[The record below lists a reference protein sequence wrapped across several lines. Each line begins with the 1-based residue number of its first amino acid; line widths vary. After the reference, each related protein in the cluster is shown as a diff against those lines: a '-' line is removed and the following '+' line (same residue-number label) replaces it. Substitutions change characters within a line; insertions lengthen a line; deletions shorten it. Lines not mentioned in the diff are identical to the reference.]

1 MATSNYAMTPANSL
15 FKYLLQAPDFVSLKE
30 ILETFNISRRTAF
43 NWLKAINNTLK
54 QNHLDEVINVPRYGY
69 KITDKTKKSIVAGSS
84 IGDLTSAHE
93 LEVPLNALDR
103 RTVIVLLLIVQNKYL
118 SINKL
123 AQKFNCSRNTIIKDF
138 KAVNKCFPRLEI
150 VSSHLGHKIN
160 CSESAI
166 RITIYELLMQHNKL
180 VYKYIEHLNFPVSKS
195 RELVEGIQQNL
206 QMNFSEN
213 SVQQLSYLLVFIYS
227 RIKNDCYVKT
237 IADYNWIANNTT
249 NVLAN
254 CKYLLYLLTSKK
266 ITEGEVVFLSK
277 IVLCSQATEV
287 NCVNDSLYQDLD
299 QIAQEIIF
307 RYEQLTE
314 QKISY
319 KLFTKVLCNHLY
331 ATFFRVKFDIP
342 FSSSEVNEIKRQY
355 PELVKFTAIACAPLE
370 QYLQK
375 RLPSEEVALICLYF
389 GSVNTKGYQDISN
402 KDKIKR
408 ASLAEVLVV
417 CTSGIG
423 TSAMLYHELNKMYP
437 LIKFSLPLEIRDLPL
452 IFKHEYQAKLIIST
466 AILPE
471 KIYPIPVI
479 KVKAVLTKH
488 DESII
493 ENFFRQEV
501 PQKIEHNKST
511 VSNLLSIINEYADV
525 KDVNGLRLSLDK
537 FISPAINENRQL
549 GLPTLGNLL
558 PADRIKFVHN
568 NTLNWQE
575 VLKMGCQLL
584 EKNNIVDNDYFGKIV
599 KLIKQYGPYMLISN
613 DIFLAHAAPS
623 SSNKKVGLSLILLD
637 KPLSIQIRQQKAT
650 IVCMF
655 ILSPGQKR
663 EHERALEQ
671 LVDIVRNPDNV
682 KHLLTAHSPQDVRKL
697 LLSI

>member
-1 MATSNYAMTPANSL
+1 
-15 FKYLLQAPDFVSLKE
+15 
-30 ILETFNISRRTAF
+30 
-43 NWLKAINNTLK
+43 
-54 QNHLDEVINVPRYGY
+54 
-69 KITDKTKKSIVAGSS
+69 
-84 IGDLTSAHE
+84 
-93 LEVPLNALDR
+93 
-103 RTVIVLLLIVQNKYL
+103 
-118 SINKL
+118 
-123 AQKFNCSRNTIIKDF
+123 
-138 KAVNKCFPRLEI
+138 
-150 VSSHLGHKIN
+150 
-160 CSESAI
+160 
-166 RITIYELLMQHNKL
+166 
-180 VYKYIEHLNFPVSKS
+180 
-195 RELVEGIQQNL
+195 
-206 QMNFSEN
+206 
-213 SVQQLSYLLVFIYS
+213 
-227 RIKNDCYVKT
+227 
-237 IADYNWIANNTT
+237 
-249 NVLAN
+249 
-254 CKYLLYLLTSKK
+254 
-266 ITEGEVVFLSK
+266 
-277 IVLCSQATEV
+277 
-287 NCVNDSLYQDLD
+287 
-299 QIAQEIIF
+299 
-307 RYEQLTE
+307 
-314 QKISY
+314 
-319 KLFTKVLCNHLY
+319 
-331 ATFFRVKFDIP
+331 
-342 FSSSEVNEIKRQY
+342 
-355 PELVKFTAIACAPLE
+355 
-370 QYLQK
+370 
-375 RLPSEEVALICLYF
+375 
-389 GSVNTKGYQDISN
+389 
-402 KDKIKR
+402 
-408 ASLAEVLVV
+408 
-417 CTSGIG
+417 
-423 TSAMLYHELNKMYP
+423 MLYHELNKMYP

-637 KPLSIQIRQQKAT
+637 KPLSIRIRQQKAT